1 MSVSAASIPDT
12 SLGLTSS
19 EIQILRQQQQIAL
32 QGGHAGNGMSRG
44 RGTGRTSNSSSRA
57 TSAASSQGRLL
68 LDPMSLRA
76 LSHQL
81 DNLQSRIR
89 HHIEDLEQEMQESI
103 ARTYDRAGNVMRN
116 AQAEIDLTRRILAD
130 IDDLDN
136 ELAKISHIRDIVKG
150 FRARI
155 ETLDHRMDHYPSV
168 HRSNCYPSP
177 TPTSTR
183 TSFSSRSPL
192 SSRHPPSS

>member
-1 MSVSAASIPDT
+1 MSAATSIPDT

-32 QGGHAGNGMSRG
+32 QGHAGNGVSRG

-81 DNLQSRIR
+81 DGLQ
-89 HHIEDLEQEMQESI
+89 
-103 ARTYDRAGNVMRN
+103 
-116 AQAEIDLTRRILAD
+116 AQISRRIEYVRPAFLSFALLLQL
-130 IDDLDN
+130 DLY
-136 ELAKISHIRDIVKG
+136 
-150 FRARI
+150 F
-155 ETLDHRMDHYPSV
+155 
-168 HRSNCYPSP
+168 
-177 TPTSTR
+177 
-183 TSFSSRSPL
+183 SPL
-192 SSRHPPSS
+192 LTHSL

>member
-1 MSVSAASIPDT
+1 MSVSASIPDT

-32 QGGHAGNGMSRG
+32 QGGHAGNGVARG

-81 DNLQSRIR
+81 DGLQAQISHRIEYL
-89 HHIEDLEQEMQESI
+89 EDQMQRSI
-103 ARTYDRAGNVMRN
+103 QNTYDRAGNVIRN
-116 AQAEIDLTRRILAD
+116 ADAEIARTREILAS
-130 IDDLDN
+130 IDELDN
-136 ELAKISHIRDIVKG
+136 ELAKIAHIRDIVKS
-150 FRARI
+150 FRGRI
-155 ETLDHRMDHYPSV
+155 ENLDHRIDQ
-168 HRSNCYPSP
+168 
-177 TPTSTR
+177 
-183 TSFSSRSPL
+183 SSR
-192 SSRHPPSS
+192 RRR

>member
-32 QGGHAGNGMSRG
+32 QGSHAGNGVSRG

-81 DNLQSRIR
+81 DGLQAQIR
-89 HHIEDLEQEMQESI
+89 
-103 ARTYDRAGNVMRN
+103 G
-116 AQAEIDLTRRILAD
+116 
-130 IDDLDN
+130 
-136 ELAKISHIRDIVKG
+136 
-150 FRARI
+150 RI
-155 ETLDHRMDHYPSV
+155 EYVRVDHLPRTALGDSV
-168 HRSNCYPSP
+168 SRSQISP
-177 TPTSTR
+177 TCPHVQENRLGTN
-183 TSFSSRSPL
+183 FP
-192 SSRHPPSS
+192 

>member
-1 MSVSAASIPDT
+1 MSVATSIPDT

-32 QGGHAGNGMSRG
+32 QGGGHAGSVSRG
-44 RGTGRTSNSSSRA
+44 RGSGRNSSSSSRA

-81 DNLQSRIR
+81 EYLQDQIR
-89 HHIEDLEQEMQESI
+89 HRIEHLEDQMQMSI
-103 ARTYDRAGNVMRN
+103 QNTYDRAGNVIRN
-116 AQAEIDLTRRILAD
+116 ADAEIARTRAILAS
-130 IDDLDN
+130 IDELDN
-136 ELAKISHIRDIVKG
+136 ELAKIGHIRDIVKS

-155 ETLDHRMDHYPSV
+155 ESLDHRLDH
-168 HRSNCYPSP
+168 
-177 TPTSTR
+177 
-183 TSFSSRSPL
+183 SSR
-192 SSRHPPSS
+192 RR